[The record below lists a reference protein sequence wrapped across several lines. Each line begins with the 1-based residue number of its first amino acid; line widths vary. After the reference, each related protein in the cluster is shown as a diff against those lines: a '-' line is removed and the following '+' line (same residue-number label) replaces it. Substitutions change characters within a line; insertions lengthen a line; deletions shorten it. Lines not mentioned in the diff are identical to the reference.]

1 MELSELLRPVALF
14 QGLVPRTP
22 RGELTGK
29 EPGAHAEQLLYG
41 NQHWLIK
48 NGIPFIINLI
58 CTNINI
64 YIIYVYIIY
73 LCIYTGKPGYL

>member
-64 YIIYVYIIY
+64 YI
-73 LCIYTGKPGYL
+73 